1 MNAEGWTDASS
12 GQSVVFVKKFDG
24 FDVAIQA
31 GVDGLY
37 CDLDAELSTLE
48 GSVGLE
54 DFELTPEG
62 TWTAELRL
70 RAPLGADIEVF
81 KSLYS
86 LKDKVIYFTEL
97 VIVDVLKRFLELSV
111 WTRDNDDIIQFLKAR
126 DKA

>member
-1 MNAEGWTDASS
+1 MSTDGWTDASL
-12 GQSVVFVKKFDG
+12 GQHIVFVRKFDG
-24 FDVAIQA
+24 FDMYVQA
-31 GVDGLY
+31 GVEGLY
-37 CDLDAELSTLE
+37 CEVESELSTFE

-86 LKDKVIYFTEL
+86 LRDKVVYFTES
-97 VIVDVLKRFLELSV
+97 IIEDVLKRFLELSV
-111 WTRDNDDIIQFLKAR
+111 WTRDNEDITAFLKAR
-126 DKA
+126 KAL